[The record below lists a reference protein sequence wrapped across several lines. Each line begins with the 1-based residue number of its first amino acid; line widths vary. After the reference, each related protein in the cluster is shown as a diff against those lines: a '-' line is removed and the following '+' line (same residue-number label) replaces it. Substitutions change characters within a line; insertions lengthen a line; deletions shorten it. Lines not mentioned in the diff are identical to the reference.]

1 MSSATFSPYKNNTQ
15 TVVFTLASENPNG
28 VTYLVSGRS
37 ISQPM
42 TLTISRKLTAPGAA
56 GNDEVTLVIKRIDQN
71 ATTLKL
77 STAYAKF
84 ILSIPKDQ
92 SVVTAA
98 VQKELCAILA
108 SLFNESTAMEA
119 TTLFLTALVEGR
131 NP

>member
-1 MSSATFSPYKNNTQ
+1 MSSATLSPYKNNTS
-15 TVVFTLASENPNG
+15 TIVFSLASESPTG

-56 GNDEVTLVIKRIDQN
+56 GNDEISVLVKRIDQN
-71 ATTLKL
+71 TTTLKL
-77 STAYAKF
+77 STTYAKVV
-84 ILSIPKDQ
+84 ISVPKDQ
-92 SVVTAA
+92 SVATPTI
-98 VQKELCAILA
+98 QKEVCAVIA

-119 TTLFLTALVEGR
+119 TNAFLTALIEGR